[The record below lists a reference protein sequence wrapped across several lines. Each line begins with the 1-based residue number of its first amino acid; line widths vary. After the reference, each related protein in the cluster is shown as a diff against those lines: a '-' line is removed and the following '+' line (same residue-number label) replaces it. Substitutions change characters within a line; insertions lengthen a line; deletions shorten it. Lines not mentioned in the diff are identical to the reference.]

1 MLIVGYNSP
10 EYLPPEHDRA
20 DLHHAVVQI
29 LDHPGLL
36 FEICRLPRP
45 RLNRILSC
53 TLDSAKQ

>member
-1 MLIVGYNSP
+1 MLIVGCNSP

-45 RLNRILSC
+45 RLN
-53 TLDSAKQ
+53 